1 LLILNLLNLK
11 QAKYL
16 KHKKP
21 QLMLGFF
28 LFLEL
33 LEILPQDPRS
43 KPQFIKKK
51 GLRQNFFFNFGNTKI
66 KFKQK

>member
-1 LLILNLLNLK
+1 
-11 QAKYL
+11 
-16 KHKKP
+16 
-21 QLMLGFF
+21 MLGFF

-43 KPQFIKKK
+43 NAQFIKKK
-51 GLRQNFFFNFGNTKI
+51 GLRQNFFFNFDNTKI

>member
-1 LLILNLLNLK
+1 
-11 QAKYL
+11 
-16 KHKKP
+16 
-21 QLMLGFF
+21 MLGFF

-51 GLRQNFFFNFGNTKI
+51 GLRQKFFLILIT
-66 KFKQK
+66 QKLNLNKNNCLSGLN